1 MTFLT
6 FLHPTF
12 RETQDLISLATI
24 IYFEKVKKKRLTA
37 FPLLPDGSLNMWAF
51 ILWSWLMVAEFFRK
65 NFSQEIT
72 FSTSAA
78 TQEN

>member
-24 IYFEKVKKKRLTA
+24 IYFEKVKKK
-37 FPLLPDGSLNMWAF
+37 
-51 ILWSWLMVAEFFRK
+51 
-65 NFSQEIT
+65 EIDCCPT
-72 FSTSAA
+72 PSGWVTKYVSFYLVIMAYGC
-78 TQEN
+78 